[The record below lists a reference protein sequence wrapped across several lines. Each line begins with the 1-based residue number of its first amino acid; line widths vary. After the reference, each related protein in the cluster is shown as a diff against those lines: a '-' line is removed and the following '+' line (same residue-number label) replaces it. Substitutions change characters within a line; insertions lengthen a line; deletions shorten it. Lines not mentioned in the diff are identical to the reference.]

1 MKIPPGHLKQLWTL
15 FASIEN
21 EQEAKTLLTDIL
33 TPQEID
39 SIAERWQII
48 QELDKGR
55 PQRDIAA
62 KLNISI
68 AKITRGS
75 RMLKYGGGG
84 FRHFL
89 NKLEKGK

>member
-1 MKIPPGHLKQLWTL
+1 MKIPRSHVKQLWAL

-21 EQEAKTLLTDIL
+21 EQEAKTLMTDIL

-48 QELDKGR
+48 QELEKGH
-55 PQRDIAA
+55 PQRDIAK

-84 FRHFL
+84 FKHFL
-89 NKLEKGK
+89 EKLKKIK